1 MSKAFTREE
10 DTDDELEPS
19 LQLPVGVKNY
29 ITPSGYCKLK
39 EELDQLWKVERP
51 ALVRMVA
58 WAASNGDRSENG
70 DYIYG
75 KKRLREIDRRVR
87 HLSKRLEVLTI
98 VDKPPADTSRIY
110 FGAYLRI
117 EDEDGAE
124 HHYRLV
130 GRDEIGD
137 KPGYISVDAP
147 LGRALLGK
155 PAGSEVEIST
165 PGGLRSWYVLD
176 VHYAGNS

>member
-1 MSKAFTREE
+1 MEIVS
-10 DTDDELEPS
+10 
-19 LQLPVGVKNY
+19 
-29 ITPSGYCKLK
+29 
-39 EELDQLWKVERP
+39 
-51 ALVRMVA
+51 
-58 WAASNGDRSENG
+58 WAAGNGDRSENG

-110 FGAYLRI
+110 FGAYVRV
-117 EDEDGAE
+117 EDDDGVE

-130 GRDEIGD
+130 GRDEIGEQ
-137 KPGYISVDAP
+137 PGYISVDAP

-155 PAGSEVEIST
+155 PAGSEVEIAT
-165 PGGLRSWYVLD
+165 PGGLRSWYVLE
-176 VHYAGNS
+176 VSYTGIS